1 MVGGI
6 PAPHSE
12 WGCKPKPQKIPPPLG
27 GSDGLLLRTVRCS
40 ISRRTATHEVVP
52 PWWRIGGLVTCGRNA
67 RSRLLP
73 GRYNGRL
80 PGAPDL
86 SAFRWVAPRGSVRGS
101 LCWPLGSSGRSLRAL
116 SLPTPCS
123 EAAETRARRVGRRRG
138 GGCPLLFRRPLP
150 APDVHLS
157 AYPAFQ
163 CLIAARAAE
172 PASGLALGI
181 SPTLLALD
189 RRHLPPFPV

>member
-40 ISRRTATHEVVP
+40 ISRRTAPHEVVP

-123 EAAETRARRVGRRRG
+123 EAAEYRELSAHR
-138 GGCPLLFRRPLP
+138 LHKAWEP
-150 APDVHLS
+150 AP
-157 AYPAFQ
+157 
-163 CLIAARAAE
+163 
-172 PASGLALGI
+172 LGWFPMPHRN
-181 SPTLLALD
+181 PTEWILMH
-189 RRHLPPFPV
+189 RP